1 MTLNPAIKFCNLCG
15 NPISIL
21 VPDGDTQLRHVCDSC
36 GEIQYQNPKI
46 VTGCIPTWCD
56 RILLCKRAIEP
67 RKGCWTA
74 PAGFMEN
81 LETLQQG
88 AMRET
93 LEEACAL
100 VTNVH
105 LYGIYNLPRISQVY
119 VMFRAE
125 LESENGFD
133 VGSESL
139 QVALFDQAEIP
150 WGNIAFRVVEHA
162 LRRFLEQRKDGNFSI
177 EIADLN

>member
-1 MTLNPAIKFCNLCG
+1 
-15 NPISIL
+15 
-21 VPDGDTQLRHVCDSC
+21 
-36 GEIQYQNPKI
+36 
-46 VTGCIPTWCD
+46 
-56 RILLCKRAIEP
+56 
-67 RKGCWTA
+67 
-74 PAGFMEN
+74 MEN

-125 LESENGFD
+125 LEAENGFD

-150 WGNIAFRVVEHA
+150 WDNIAFRVVEHA

-177 EIADLN
+177 EIADLS